1 MTDIWQWYEEHGL
14 WKYLYL
20 IFLYDIKRQDPQ
32 RWLIYDNV
40 MKRMTFENT
49 LYLFVFVIKRQD
61 PPRLLLYNNDMKH
74 MKCNRCEVGNLR
86 RHLKTHSGEKSNK
99 CNQCDF
105 QTLPRVKSH
114 KLSLL
119 SVFKLLWILS
129 KLGSS
134 RPSVAG
140 LLRWLRPLH
149 PKGAQAARYR
159 LKCAWGKS
167 CFRTCEQIAYS
178 LFLMLRLDITFIT
191 TR

>member
-40 MKRMTFENT
+40 LKRMTFENT

-99 CNQCDF
+99 CKQVTFKHCHEWKVTSYHFF
-105 QTLPRVKSH
+105 QYSNFFGFYQNLGLHGLR
-114 KLSLL
+114 LL
-119 SVFKLLWILS
+119 DSW
-129 KLGSS
+129 
-134 RPSVAG
+134 
-140 LLRWLRPLH
+140 
-149 PKGAQAARYR
+149 

>member
-1 MTDIWQWYEEHGL
+1 
-14 WKYLYL
+14 
-20 IFLYDIKRQDPQ
+20 
-32 RWLIYDNV
+32 

-105 QTLPRVKSH
+105 QTLPRVKNH

-159 LKCAWGKS
+159 LNCAWGKS
-167 CFRTCEQIAYS
+167 CFRTCEQNS
-178 LFLMLRLDITFIT
+178 LFSLFDVKIRYNFYHHKITFSSFKHGDKLNKCNQCDSAYT
-191 TR
+191 ETDDLRRY